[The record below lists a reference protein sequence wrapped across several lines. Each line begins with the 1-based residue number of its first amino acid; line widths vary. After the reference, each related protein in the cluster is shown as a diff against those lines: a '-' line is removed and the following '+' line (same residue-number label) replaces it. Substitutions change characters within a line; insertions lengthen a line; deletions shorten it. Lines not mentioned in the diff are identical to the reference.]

1 VSPASSEYRLSR
13 AIAARL
19 LGALLLASGVLL
31 VLVVVLVAA
40 LGLPGEVVS
49 VGVCLVAAIVVLGGL
64 AVTRRVTVV
73 RLDAEG
79 YRVSFVRGAGAT
91 RARWT
96 DVEDVVATTLAGE
109 RCIVI
114 RLRDGRST
122 TVPVRILAG
131 APDAFVHD
139 LQERLNTGHGY
150 RRIN

>member
-1 VSPASSEYRLSR
+1 VSPATSEYRLSR

-19 LGALLLASGVLL
+19 LGALLLASGILL

-40 LGLPGEVVS
+40 LDLPGAVVS
-49 VGVCLVAAIVVLGGL
+49 VGVCLVAAVVVLGGL

-131 APDAFVHD
+131 SSDTFVHD